1 MFKKRESIKQV
12 EESSDLAPKFDE
24 NGYIPVVTTDVKS
37 GIVLM
42 HAYMNEE
49 ALKKTIITKE
59 AHYYSRSRKCLW
71 HKGATSGLIQD
82 VKNIFIDDDQDCIW
96 LNVAVRGEASCHV
109 GYKSCFY
116 REIDMSSK
124 QLELKF
130 IEDENSNLIENG
142 SFKLSESQSK
152 SILEIR
158 LSRLTGLEREK
169 LTEDLKEC
177 VEMIKEFL
185 VNFKFF

>member
-1 MFKKRESIKQV
+1 MKNILVKLEKTLRKKRMFKKRETIKQV
-12 EESSDLAPKFDE
+12 EEGNDLAPKFDK
-24 NGYIPVVTTDVKS
+24 NGFMPVVTTDAKTGV
-37 GIVLM
+37 VLM

-82 VKNIFIDDDQDCIW
+82 IKNIFIDDDQDCIW
-96 LNVAVRGEASCHV
+96 LNVSVRGEASCHV

-116 REIDMSSK
+116 REIDLKSK

-130 IEDENSNLIENG
+130 IEDEKIFDPEEVYGDAPNPT
-142 SFKLSESQSK
+142 
-152 SILEIR
+152 IL
-158 LSRLTGLEREK
+158 
-169 LTEDLKEC
+169 
-177 VEMIKEFL
+177 
-185 VNFKFF
+185 